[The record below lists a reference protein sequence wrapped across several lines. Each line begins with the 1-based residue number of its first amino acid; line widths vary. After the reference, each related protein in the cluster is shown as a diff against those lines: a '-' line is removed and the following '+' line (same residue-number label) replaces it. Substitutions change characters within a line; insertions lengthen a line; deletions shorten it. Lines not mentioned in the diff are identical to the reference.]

1 MADKTFIIHSDWLQ
15 NIAQMPLEQQD
26 KIIAEIVRYGTE
38 MEMQY
43 EDDAIV
49 QMAVNFVKG
58 AIDYSKDKYAERVDA
73 AKKGGRKKILD
84 EEKIAE
90 MARDGKS
97 SSQIAEILGCFKSA
111 IDHFSAWKI
120 RNKNEEKFEF

>member
-26 KIIAEIVRYGTE
+26 KIIAE
-38 MEMQY
+38 
-43 EDDAIV
+43 
-49 QMAVNFVKG
+49 
-58 AIDYSKDKYAERVDA
+58 
-73 AKKGGRKKILD
+73 
-84 EEKIAE
+84 

-97 SSQIAEILGCFKSA
+97 SSQIAEILGCSKSA
-111 IDHFSAWKI
+111 IDHSSAWKN

>member
-58 AIDYSKDKYAERVDA
+58 AIDYSKDK
-73 AKKGGRKKILD
+73 
-84 EEKIAE
+84 
-90 MARDGKS
+90 
-97 SSQIAEILGCFKSA
+97 
-111 IDHFSAWKI
+111 
-120 RNKNEEKFEF
+120 